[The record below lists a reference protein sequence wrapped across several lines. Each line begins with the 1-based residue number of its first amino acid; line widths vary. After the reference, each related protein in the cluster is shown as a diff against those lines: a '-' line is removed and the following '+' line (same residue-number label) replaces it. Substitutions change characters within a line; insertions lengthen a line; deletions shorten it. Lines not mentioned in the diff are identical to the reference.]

1 MAPLNLKDVSPNVG
15 IQMGVDMVHKVH
27 MTYEAYTKQYK
38 WRICDD
44 MAHEA
49 RTTHEAQKAQVKN

>member
-1 MAPLNLKDVSPNVG
+1 MWG

-27 MTYEAYTKQYK
+27 MTHEAYTIQYK

-49 RTTHEAQKAQVKN
+49 RMTHEAQKAQVKN